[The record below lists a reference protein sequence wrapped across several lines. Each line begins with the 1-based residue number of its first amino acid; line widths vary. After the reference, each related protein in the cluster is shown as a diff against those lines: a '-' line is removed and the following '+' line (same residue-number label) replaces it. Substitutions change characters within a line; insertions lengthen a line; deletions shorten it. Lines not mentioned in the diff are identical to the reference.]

1 MVSLITELARPSHR
15 TLIVVEECIE
25 WLNTSQILN
34 EAVVR
39 LDLTHRRTLFVNTK
53 LNSMLQ
59 GLEHSS
65 QLKSYFNGMK
75 RIKEKDQSFW
85 LTLLSQKCRT
95 NCKDDVELYNQR
107 LWQSVQRDLKE
118 LEGFFFFF

>member
-1 MVSLITELARPSHR
+1 LVSLITELARPSHR